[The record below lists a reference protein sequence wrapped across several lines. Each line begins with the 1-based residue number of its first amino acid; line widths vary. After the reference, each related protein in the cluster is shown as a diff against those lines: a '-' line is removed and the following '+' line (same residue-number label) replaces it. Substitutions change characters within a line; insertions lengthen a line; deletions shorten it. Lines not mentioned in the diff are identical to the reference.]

1 MASKYLALAL
11 ATLAAADTG
20 YFITFGDSYSQTG
33 FNITEAHPSA
43 TNPLGNPALPGYTAS
58 GGLDW
63 VGFEVTEYNASL
75 LLSYNLAYGG
85 ATVDASLVAPYAD
98 TVLSFVD
105 QVGEFSQYLASKP
118 DWAPWTSEDA
128 LVGVWIGVNDI
139 GNSFWLSN
147 VTDVLDAVTTRY
159 FELLQVTYD
168 AGVRNFVLLTAPP
181 TDQTPV
187 MLENDAASEAS
198 LVSAIST
205 YNDFVS
211 SKLDTFKSSNSDVSA
226 WLVNTSVPFYEAIN
240 NPTAFGAPN
249 ATCYNADGVSC
260 LWFNDYHPG
269 VAIQGLVAKAVAE
282 AVGAPWFAV

>member
-1 MASKYLALAL
+1 
-11 ATLAAADTG
+11 
-20 YFITFGDSYSQTG
+20 
-33 FNITEAHPSA
+33 
-43 TNPLGNPALPGYTAS
+43 
-58 GGLDW
+58 
-63 VGFEVTEYNASL
+63 
-75 LLSYNLAYGG
+75 
-85 ATVDASLVAPYAD
+85 
-98 TVLSFVD
+98 
-105 QVGEFSQYLASKP
+105 
-118 DWAPWTSEDA
+118 
-128 LVGVWIGVNDI
+128 
-139 GNSFWLSN
+139 
-147 VTDVLDAVTTRY
+147 
-159 FELLQVTYD
+159 
-168 AGVRNFVLLTAPP
+168 
-181 TDQTPV
+181 